1 MAQRQIALVT
11 GASSG
16 IGFATASLLAER
28 GYRTFGT
35 GREPATRSGPKG
47 VELVE
52 LDVDSDTSA
61 RAAVKGVAD
70 IGAEKR
76 YRAEA
81 KADRDRQR
89 QHDHDRPDRGGAQG
103 RKDKDFQR
111 KF

>member
-1 MAQRQIALVT
+1 MQE
-11 GASSG
+11 
-16 IGFATASLLAER
+16 AEKAMKSKHPSR
-28 GYRTFGT
+28 D
-35 GREPATRSGPKG
+35 GRKATRS
-47 VELVE
+47 
-52 LDVDSDTSA
+52 
-61 RAAVKGVAD
+61 RKGVAD

-89 QHDHDRPDRGGAQG
+89 QHDHDRPDRGGPQG